1 LEKTDRQG
9 VMGRIRFDEGHQAV
23 FGNEPEETAVGC
35 IFQWTDDGRRVIVFP
50 ESIAEAKI
58 QLPAGLTSLK

>member
-1 LEKTDRQG
+1 
-9 VMGRIRFDEGHQAV
+9 V
-23 FGNEPEETAVGC
+23 FGNDPAETAVGC
-35 IFQWTDDGRRVIVFP
+35 IFQWTDDGRRLIVYP